1 MEPIERQKGLKLL
14 LNHRN
19 IEISRNLESAIHSR
33 SQTSNEYYD
42 NIKRVSWNLHNNPS
56 LEGVE
61 MVFQLDKDLLHGTL
75 LERIVNETKARAER
89 FERMLQEKYD
99 MINEKKYTSLIKC
112 RRCGSEE
119 VSYDEKQTRSAD
131 EAATIFCLCSTCGQR
146 WIMR

>member
-42 NIKRVSWNLHNNPS
+42 NIKRVSWNLYNNPS

-61 MVFQLDKDLLHGTL
+61 MVFQLDKDLIHGTL